1 MMGQPSHLRAVAR
14 FLAQGLRSRR
24 QEPAG
29 RGAVPRRRLAVE
41 SESIVADPE
50 RVAAFLRVTD
60 GERTPRFLA
69 EGLLPPTFSALWET
83 ALALELLTLAR
94 VPLPSG
100 GLVHLESEMVSLRPL
115 RAGAQVRCRAELD
128 RADAEPRGLRLT
140 VVSRNWNAV
149 GQLCSENTMV
159 MLARGA
165 EGGRAGGHAGAAEPG
180 PAEGEPAWSELCAWD
195 LRANHGRRYARVS
208 GDFNPIHLW
217 GWSSRLLGFRG
228 PILHG
233 FCTEA
238 LVAHAL
244 VERRL
249 GGDPGALRRLQ
260 IAFRAPLSLPARV
273 RLQVQDG
280 TTGGRFRLVAADGS
294 GKRPYAEGS
303 YVGVGGA

>member
-1 MMGQPSHLRAVAR
+1 MGQPSHLRAVAR
-14 FLAQGLRSRR
+14 FLAQGIRSRR
-24 QEPAG
+24 KEPAE

-60 GERTPRFLA
+60 GERTRRFLD
-69 EGLLPPTFSALWET
+69 EGLVPPTFPALWET

-100 GLVHLESEMVSLRPL
+100 GLVHLESEMLSLRPL
-115 RAGAQVRCRAELD
+115 RVGAQVRCRAELD

-159 MLARGA
+159 MLARGV
-165 EGGRAGGHAGAAEPG
+165 ETGEAGARGEAGQPDAWEAE
-180 PAEGEPAWSELCAWD
+180 AAWRELCDWD

-208 GDFNPIHLW
+208 GDYNPIHLW
-217 GWSSRLLGFRG
+217 GWSSKLLGFRG

-244 VERRL
+244 IERRL
-249 GGDPGALRRLQ
+249 GGDPGALRRLR

-273 RLQVQDG
+273 RLQVHEG
-280 TTGGRFRLVAADGS
+280 TTGGRFRLVAADAS

-303 YVGVGGA
+303 YVGAG